1 MKIYRY
7 RNKERIALPRMM
19 KGGGVRPI
27 IRWHDEKPFSYARFF
42 TLKHKAYLKIK
53 VIVR

>member
-7 RNKERIALPRMM
+7 RNKERIALPRIE
-19 KGGGVRPI
+19 KGCCVRPI
-27 IRWHDEKPFSYARFF
+27 IRWHDEKPFSYARYF
-42 TLKHKAYLKIK
+42 THKHKAYLKIK